1 MKLID
6 ADKAERDIE
15 ELRKSDW
22 FNAPYLS
29 KERKIGLSEAFDMI
43 QSVCIKHAPT
53 VDAVPVSYIQDRIY
67 SLQSLAEYEME
78 ANGGYVGKVHTEVYA
93 LRALINYWKGE
104 QSAKDK

>member
-1 MKLID
+1 MTRLID

-43 QSVCIKHAPT
+43 QSVCIKHAPP
-53 VDAVPVSYIQDRIY
+53 VDAIPVTWLYD
-67 SLQSLAEYEME
+67 LADKKEEEKDIKLSAMIKGVVALWHME
-78 ANGGYVGKVHTEVYA
+78 KRKKNDT
-93 LRALINYWKGE
+93 LN
-104 QSAKDK
+104 